1 MSSTTTGTTNPSSG
15 GGSSSGTSGSTPTA
29 KGHPRMF
36 DIPFLDDNGSNFAF
50 WHFCARMVLKLCDL
64 WSFVNG
70 SKTKPTTTTD
80 PDYEDWIS
88 KDCEARAQITL
99 TLKDEPL
106 NSVLFATNTK
116 DCWDKLSER
125 YEGKGEQK
133 IVYLIDE
140 VFWSTLSESN
150 PLEPQ
155 INALIR
161 AANTISNLGLT
172 LDDKL
177 LVFALISSL
186 PPSFSTLKTILS
198 TTKPA
203 DLTVEYVTFRLR
215 SGRLMH

>member
-1 MSSTTTGTTNPSSG
+1 MSSTTPATGTGTTGTTGTTSSSG
-15 GGSSSGTSGSTPTA
+15 GGSSSGTSSSAPIA

-36 DIPFLDDNGSNFAF
+36 NIPFLDDNGSNFAF
-50 WHFCARMVLKLCDL
+50 WRFRVRMVLELRDL
-64 WSFVNG
+64 WHVVDG
-70 SKTKPTTTTD
+70 SKTKPTTNTD

-88 KDCEARAQITL
+88 KDHKARAQITL

-106 NSVLFATNTK
+106 NSVLFSTNAK

-140 VFWSTLSESN
+140 VFQSTLSESE

-177 LVFALISSL
+177 LSFALISSL
-186 PPSFSTLKTILS
+186 
-198 TTKPA
+198 
-203 DLTVEYVTFRLR
+203 
-215 SGRLMH
+215 